1 MLCEYCE
8 HDEEHHIIQEECVIT
23 GCTCF
28 TFHVSTCENCN
39 LPKHLHIAKA
49 VYKIDTEMYKKI
61 CDDYTPK
68 RLERITRKFVNKST
82 FKSVVLDKEL

>member
-28 TFHVSTCENCN
+28 ALLFMFQHV
-39 LPKHLHIAKA
+39 KIA
-49 VYKIDTEMYKKI
+49 IFQSI
-61 CDDYTPK
+61 F
-68 RLERITRKFVNKST
+68 I
-82 FKSVVLDKEL
+82 